1 MTLRGNEKINYQIM
15 TENSALFLPDFE
27 KLPQFFCQICQSGSV
42 FGFSENDP
50 ITVGRIQFNDDKT
63 MMFCELSVKRRK
75 KGYLDMTMGLSTM
88 LDSPYYF

>member
-1 MTLRGNEKINYQIM
+1 MYVPYC
-15 TENSALFLPDFE
+15 LFPYIVK
-27 KLPQFFCQICQSGSV
+27 KLLLTYLITDVIAGSIADES
-42 FGFSENDP
+42 GFSENDP